1 MKITQSAKEKT
12 KVKILQSAVDLIIEK
27 GFDNASLRE
36 MAKNA
41 GVSNPTIYNYFPSKE
56 KLLYAYVEQ
65 KHKEAVSAIQE
76 IEDFHTYTL
85 REQLQTL
92 IETELE
98 LYLEDREFIIQIADM
113 VFHSSGLKMGKLYET
128 NALFI
133 ETAEEM
139 LNIAIEAEEIAEPPF
154 KEHLPKLFWDYYI
167 MVVAYWVKDDSE
179 MFENTT
185 QFIDHS
191 LGLME
196 SVLYSDILSKASDLG
211 MFFFKTHM
219 LSSLQ
224 KFATKKESFS
234 KIKRK
239 LGEVLHG

>member
-1 MKITQSAKEKT
+1 MKISQSAKEKT
-12 KVKILQSAVDLIIEK
+12 KNKILQAAVDLIIEK
-27 GFDNASLRE
+27 GFDHASLRE
-36 MAKNA
+36 IAKNA

-56 KLLYAYVEQ
+56 KLLYAYIEQ
-65 KHKEAVSAIQE
+65 KHKETIAILHE
-76 IEDFHTYTL
+76 IEDFHTYSL

-113 VFHSSGLKMGKLYET
+113 VFHSFGLRLDKLYET

-133 ETAEEM
+133 ETVDEM
-139 LNIAIEAEEIAEPPF
+139 LDIAIEAEEIPEPPF
-154 KEHLPKLFWDYYI
+154 REHLPKLFWDYYI
-167 MVVAYWVKDDSE
+167 MVVAYWVKDESE

-191 LGLME
+191 MGLIE
-196 SVLYSDILSKASDLG
+196 AVLRSDVLSKANDLG
-211 MFFFKTHM
+211 LFFFKTHL
-219 LSSLQ
+219 LSSIQ
-224 KFATKKESFS
+224 RFTDKKESLT

>member
-56 KLLYAYVEQ
+56 KLLYAYIEQ
-65 KHKEAVSAIQE
+65 KHKEAVATIQE

-133 ETAEEM
+133 ETVEEM
-139 LNIAIEAEEIAEPPF
+139 FNIAIEAEEIAEPPF

-191 LGLME
+191 LGLAE
-196 SVLYSDILSKASDLG
+196 AVLHSDILSKASDLG

>member
-1 MKITQSAKEKT
+1 MKISQSAKEKT
-12 KVKILQSAVDLIIEK
+12 KLKILQSAVDLIIEK
-27 GFDNASLRE
+27 GFEKASLRE

-56 KLLYAYVEQ
+56 KLLYAYIEQ
-65 KHKEAVSAIQE
+65 KHKEAIATLQE

-113 VFHSSGLKMGKLYET
+113 VFHSLGLKMGKLYET

-133 ETAEEM
+133 ETVDEM
-139 LNIAIEAEEIAEPPF
+139 LTIAIDAKEIEEPPF
-154 KEHLPKLFWDYYI
+154 REHLPKLFWDYYI

-185 QFIDHS
+185 QFVDHS
-191 LGLME
+191 LGVAEAL
-196 SVLYSDILSKASDLG
+196 LHSDILNKASDLG

-219 LSSLQ
+219 LSSLE
-224 KFATKKESFS
+224 KFTTKKQTLT

-239 LGEVLHG
+239 LGEVLNG

>member
-1 MKITQSAKEKT
+1 MKISQSAKEKT
-12 KVKILQSAVDLIIEK
+12 KNKILQAAVDLIIEK
-27 GFDNASLRE
+27 GFEHASLRE
-36 MAKNA
+36 IAKNA

-56 KLLYAYVEQ
+56 KLLYAYIEQ
-65 KHKEAVSAIQE
+65 KHKEAIAILHE
-76 IEDFHTYTL
+76 IEDFHTYSL

-113 VFHSSGLKMGKLYET
+113 VFHSFGLRLDKLYET

-133 ETAEEM
+133 ETVDEM
-139 LNIAIEAEEIAEPPF
+139 LSIAIEAEEVPEPPF
-154 KEHLPKLFWDYYI
+154 REHLPKLFWDYYI
-167 MVVAYWVKDDSE
+167 MVVAYWVKDESE

-191 LGLME
+191 MGLIE
-196 SVLYSDILSKASDLG
+196 AVLRSDVLSKANDLG
-211 MFFFKTHM
+211 LFFFKTHL

-224 KFATKKESFS
+224 RFTDKKESLT

>member
-12 KVKILQSAVDLIIEK
+12 KVKILQAAVDLIIEK
-27 GFDNASLRE
+27 GFEHASLRE

-56 KLLYAYVEQ
+56 KLLYGYIEQ
-65 KHKEAVSAIQE
+65 KHKEAMAILQK

-113 VFHSSGLKMGKLYET
+113 VFHSHGIKIGKLYET
-128 NALFI
+128 NTLFI
-133 ETAEEM
+133 ETVEEM
-139 LNIAIEAEEIAEPPF
+139 LNISIEAEEIAEPPF
-154 KEHLPKLFWDYYI
+154 KEHLPSLFWDYYV
-167 MVVAYWVKDDSE
+167 MVIAYWVKDDSE

-196 SVLYSDILSKASDLG
+196 AVLHSDILNKASELG

-224 KFATKKESFS
+224 KFSTQKQTLKKM
-234 KIKRK
+234 KRK
-239 LGEVLHG
+239 LGDVLHG

>member
-12 KVKILQSAVDLIIEK
+12 KIKILKSAVDLIIEK

-56 KLLYAYVEQ
+56 KLLYAYIEQ
-65 KHKEAVSAIQE
+65 KHKEAVSSLQE

-128 NALFI
+128 NTQFI
-133 ETAEEM
+133 ETVEEM
-139 LNIAIEAEEIAEPPF
+139 LNIAIDAQEIVEPPF
-154 KEHLPKLFWDYYI
+154 KEHLPILFWDYYI

-191 LGLME
+191 LGLADA
-196 SVLYSDILSKASDLG
+196 VLHSDILSKVSDLG

-219 LSSLQ
+219 LNSLQ
-224 KFATKKESFS
+224 NFASKKESFT